1 VFHIAP
7 KRARVFTTSEK
18 RAVQQLSTREGALA
32 VVAADQRASL
42 RSMLGR
48 AGADTSLEALR
59 EFKRALVTAL
69 APAASALLLDP
80 EIALPDVVDRGL
92 LPGDAGL
99 LVSVEVSGAVADGD
113 LFPARLLPGVGAAG
127 VRRMGGTAT
136 KLLVRIRADRE
147 DASGHNA
154 AIVREVVSDCA
165 DHDLLAVVEGLVFP
179 LPGEPDERYRRLRP
193 DLIRDGAV
201 LLEECGAKYLKL
213 EYPGSEA
220 GCAAISDAISVPWA
234 LLSAGV
240 DHPTFIGQL
249 RAARAA
255 GASGFIAGRSI
266 WKDAVGLPAAER
278 DAFLAGEGRRRL
290 DELLEVL

>member
-1 VFHIAP
+1 
-7 KRARVFTTSEK
+7 VFTTSEH
-18 RAVQQLSTREGALA
+18 RAVQQLSTEAGALA
-32 VVAADQRASL
+32 VVAADQRVSL
-42 RSMLGR
+42 RAMFDR
-48 AGADTSLEALR
+48 AHGGHEPEELR
-59 EFKRALVTAL
+59 AFKRALVTAL
-69 APAASALLLDP
+69 APAASAVLLDP

-92 LPGDAGL
+92 LPRATGL
-99 LVSVEVSGAVADGD
+99 LVSVEVSGAERDGD
-113 LFPARLLPGVGAAG
+113 LHPARLLPEFGAAG
-127 VRRMGGTAT
+127 VRRMGGTAA

-154 AIVREVVSDCA
+154 AIVRDVVRDCA
-165 DHDLLAVVEGLVFP
+165 AHDLLVVVEGLVFP
-179 LPGEPDERYRRLRP
+179 LPGEPDERFQRLRP
-193 DLIRDGAV
+193 DLIRGCAV

-213 EYPGSEA
+213 QYPGSEA
-220 GCAAISDAISVPWA
+220 ACRAISDAVGVPWA

-240 DHPTFIGQL
+240 DHATFVGQL
-249 RAARAA
+249 RCARAG

>member
-7 KRARVFTTSEK
+7 KRARVFTTSES

-32 VVAADQRASL
+32 VVAADQRVSL
-42 RSMLGR
+42 RSMFGR
-48 AGADTSLEALR
+48 AGADESLEALR

-69 APAASALLLDP
+69 APGASAMLLDP

-92 LPGDAGL
+92 LPRDSGL
-99 LVSVEVSGAVADGD
+99 LVSVEVSGAVPGGA
-113 LFPARLLPGVGAAG
+113 LFPARLLPGLGAAG
-127 VRRMGGTAT
+127 VRRMGGTAA

-154 AIVREVVSDCA
+154 AIVREVVRDCA

-179 LPGEPDERYRRLRP
+179 LADEPEEHYHRRRP
-193 DLIRDGAV
+193 DLIRDCAV
-201 LLEECGAKYLKL
+201 LLQECGAKYLKL

-220 GCAAISDAISVPWA
+220 GCAAISDAVSVPWA

-240 DHPTFIGQL
+240 DHTTFVGQL
-249 RAARAA
+249 RSARAA
-255 GASGFIAGRSI
+255 GAAGFIAGRSI
-266 WKDAVGLPAAER
+266 WKEAVGLSAADR
-278 DAFLAGEGRRRL
+278 DAFLTGEGRRRL